1 MKRIISDVTYS
12 EVDGMKVCEVELV
25 YKSRIK
31 PSQRP
36 QVTNSKEV
44 YELLKRNW
52 DLSKIELVEQVK
64 VLLLSQANKVLGIS
78 QVSSG
83 GMTGTVAD
91 PKIIFSTALKAA
103 ACNIILAHNHPSG
116 NLKPS
121 RADIEV
127 TRKIKD
133 AGTLLDID
141 VTDHL
146 IISNEGFYSFADEGL
161 L

>member
-1 MKRIISDVTYS
+1 MKRIISGITYS
-12 EVDGMKVCEVELV
+12 EMDGMKVCEVELV
-25 YKSRIK
+25 YKSKIK

-36 QVTNSKEV
+36 QITNSKDV

-78 QVSSG
+78 EVSSG

-91 PKIIFSTALKAA
+91 PKIIFTTALKAA

-121 RADIEV
+121 RADIEL

-133 AGTLLDID
+133 AGTLLDIN

>member
-1 MKRIISDVTYS
+1 MKQIISDVMYS

-44 YELLKRNW
+44 YKLLKRNW

-78 QVSSG
+78 EVSSG

-91 PKIIFSTALKAA
+91 PKIIFTTALKAA
-103 ACNIILAHNHPSG
+103 ACNIILVHNHPSG

-121 RADIEV
+121 RADIEL

-133 AGTLLDID
+133 AGRLLDID

-146 IISNEGFYSFADEGL
+146 IISDEGFYSFADEGL